1 MVGIEHF
8 VALIRGQAR
17 YTLLLELNFRRFLGE
32 AEALLSGVSFL
43 AGAHRSLA
51 AQAKDLCF

>member
-32 AEALLSGVSFL
+32 ALLSGVSFL